1 MIGRC
6 VRGNPWTVIGTTVF
20 GSVRGCGLQGMLML
34 NSCDWHF
41 RAPCKAGLAKAVGD
55 EGNVAKDSKNILKA
69 RAAVQKPA
77 YALPEAVGLLKQVK
91 YAKFDETVDLTMRL
105 GVDTRHADQMVRG
118 TVVLPHGLGKTK
130 IVAVIATGDRQK
142 DAIAAGADFV
152 GGEEM
157 VEKIQK
163 ENWTDFDALIATPDM
178 MKVVGRLGKVLGPK
192 GLMPNPKTGTVTLDV
207 AAAVKEIKA
216 GKVEFRAD
224 KTSLVHVPVG
234 KLSFDPQK
242 LIDNATTVIGA
253 IVRSKPS
260 AAKGK
265 YIKSVTLSSTM
276 GPGVPLDSA
285 VADAAG
291 KH

>member
-1 MIGRC
+1 MKKSGKNIEKSR
-6 VRGNPWTVIGTTVF
+6 
-20 GSVRGCGLQGMLML
+20 
-34 NSCDWHF
+34 
-41 RAPCKAGLAKAVGD
+41 KAV
-55 EGNVAKDSKNILKA
+55 EPRPYTL
-69 RAAVQKPA
+69 Q
-77 YALPEAVGLLKQVK
+77 EAVPLLQKVK
-91 YAKFDETVDLTMRL
+91 FAKFDETVEITMRL
-105 GVDTRHADQMVRG
+105 GVDPKHADQMVRG

-130 IVAVIATGDRQK
+130 TVAVIAAGDRQK

-163 ENWTDFDALIATPDM
+163 ENWTAFDALIATPDM

-192 GLMPNPKTGTVTLDV
+192 GLMPNPKTGTVTMDV
-207 AAAVKEIKA
+207 ASAVKEIKA

-234 KLSFDPQK
+234 KLCFDPQK